1 MVRLFK
7 ITFLLVLAIT
17 MCTTA
22 NAAKN
27 KNLKN
32 GFFYY
37 EGKIDKKT
45 MLPMGEGTLYFRK
58 SVGDFAPTTNFDN
71 LFIMSGTFNGWK
83 SHGVIKHPMWTFTGD
98 IEVTPNTLVLTNG
111 DIEIKVLE
119 NFEIDEMK
127 FDHSDDV
134 IRTIWGEFPQVFYM
148 DRGKKEKF
156 KITSP
161 ITFTTQIKKMNDGS
175 QYDSK
180 NTYLNDPDILPQ
192 NTSYTPINV
201 KGIIQNLG
209 HNSIDSKILDH
220 VLVDYNNGTS
230 RIGLTSRRLKG
241 KLIYTIGSIDKMKY
255 SYAGGTLTLQKLDED
270 RSLSVNYI
278 GSDYTIVNKYGS
290 RNGQDIIQM
299 YCSKDKCWYVSKIY
313 QDSTQISKAIVT
325 PDNQIVFGNT
335 ALELEDDTETSWYIR
350 NGKRYQ
356 DEKPR
361 QNIYKLRDSRAIDQ
375 QTTADMLLKAQ
386 TLPSFNVVK
395 RKVKTLVKDKDTQNL
410 LGSITLD
417 GKYHNRTT
425 VNSQTANRQ
434 TARNQTARN
443 QTSRRQTV
451 KKGSNSSDVET
462 AKMIINLYR
471 GVKDSRKRY
480 KEEQRRKEIRKILR
494 HYGY

>member
-1 MVRLFK
+1 MIRLFK
-7 ITFLLVLAIT
+7 ITFLLVVAFT

-22 NAAKN
+22 SATKN
-27 KNLKN
+27 KTINN

-37 EGKIDKKT
+37 EGQIDKNS
-45 MLPMGEGTLYFRK
+45 MVPRGEGTLYLQDSSNNSESNIF
-58 SVGDFAPTTNFDN
+58 GNN
-71 LFIMSGTFNGWK
+71 LYVMFGTFNGWK
-83 SHGVIKHPMWTFTGD
+83 GHGTIEHPLWSYTGD
-98 IEVTPNTLVLTNG
+98 IEVTPNNLVLTQG
-111 DIEIKVLE
+111 EIEIKVLDE
-119 NFEIDEMK
+119 NQVTKLESEN
-127 FDHSDDV
+127 SAYPV
-134 IRTIWGEFPQVFYM
+134 TTIWGIYPHTFYINECE
-148 DRGKKEKF
+148 KKKF

-161 ITFTTQIKKMNDGS
+161 ITFTAQIRQMNDGTKDG
-175 QYDSK
+175 YK
-180 NTYLNDPDILPQ
+180 NTCLDDPDILPQ
-192 NTSYTPINV
+192 NTSYTPFDV
-201 KGIIQNLG
+201 KEIIQNLG

-220 VLVDYNNGTS
+220 VLADYNNGTIRNGVVS
-230 RIGLTSRRLKG
+230 QRLYDKF
-241 KLIYTIGSIDKMKY
+241 IYTKGSIDKIKY
-255 SYAGGTLTLQKLDED
+255 SYGGGTITLKKLDEN
-270 RSLSVNYI
+270 RSVSVNYI

-299 YCSKDKCWYVSKIY
+299 YCSKDKCWYVNKIY
-313 QDSTQISKAIVT
+313 QDGTQISKAIVT
-325 PDNQIVFGNT
+325 PNNQIVFGNT
-335 ALELEDDTETSWYIR
+335 AFEPEDGTETSWYIR

-361 QNIYKLRDSRAIDQ
+361 QNIYKLRDCRAIDQ

-434 TARNQTARN
+434 TARNQT
-443 QTSRRQTV
+443 SRRQTV

>member
-1 MVRLFK
+1 
-7 ITFLLVLAIT
+7 
-17 MCTTA
+17 
-22 NAAKN
+22 
-27 KNLKN
+27 
-32 GFFYY
+32 
-37 EGKIDKKT
+37 
-45 MLPMGEGTLYFRK
+45 
-58 SVGDFAPTTNFDN
+58 
-71 LFIMSGTFNGWK
+71 
-83 SHGVIKHPMWTFTGD
+83 
-98 IEVTPNTLVLTNG
+98 
-111 DIEIKVLE
+111 
-119 NFEIDEMK
+119 
-127 FDHSDDV
+127 
-134 IRTIWGEFPQVFYM
+134 
-148 DRGKKEKF
+148 
-156 KITSP
+156 
-161 ITFTTQIKKMNDGS
+161 
-175 QYDSK
+175 
-180 NTYLNDPDILPQ
+180 
-192 NTSYTPINV
+192 
-201 KGIIQNLG
+201 
-209 HNSIDSKILDH
+209 
-220 VLVDYNNGTS
+220 
-230 RIGLTSRRLKG
+230 
-241 KLIYTIGSIDKMKY
+241 MKY

-335 ALELEDDTETSWYIR
+335 ALELEDGTETSWYIR

-434 TARNQTARN
+434 TANRQTA
-443 QTSRRQTV
+443 RRQTV